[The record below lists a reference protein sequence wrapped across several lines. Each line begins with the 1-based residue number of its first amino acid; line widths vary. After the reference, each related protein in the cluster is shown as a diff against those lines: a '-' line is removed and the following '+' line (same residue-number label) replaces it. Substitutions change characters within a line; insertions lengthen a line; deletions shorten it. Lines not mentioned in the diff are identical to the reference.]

1 MIEFF
6 AAAGGLF
13 AMLTFVHF
21 FADWLFQSQYEASHK
36 HNDWKVR
43 ARHCTVYTVFFVPIF
58 LMLGVPI
65 WPALGAISILWV
77 SHFGIDTYIPVFLWA
92 KYMRKI
98 PVLNEGGPGFW
109 NTQIRH
115 MLDGQKA
122 FAESWKKPIYPI
134 LFIAVDQI
142 LHLAFLWPVVL
153 LILL

>member
-21 FADWLFQSQYEASHK
+21 FADWLFQTQHEATRKHK
-36 HNDWKVR
+36 DWKVR
-43 ARHCTVYTVFFVPIF
+43 AWHCLVYTAFFIPVVLALAPTA
-58 LMLGVPI
+58 
-65 WPALGAISILWV
+65 WALGGSLAILWV
-77 SHFGIDTYIPVFLWA
+77 SHFVIDTYIPVFLWA

-98 PVLNEGGPGFW
+98 SDLNPTGRKFNDTMLKDLTVGQEEFARLWKLPV
-109 NTQIRH
+109 
-115 MLDGQKA
+115 
-122 FAESWKKPIYPI
+122 YPI

-142 LHLAFLWPVVL
+142 FHLAFLWPVVF